1 MFTRFLLSDS
11 GAVTVDWVVLAASV
25 VGLGVASVAAVQ
37 TGTSA
42 LGSDID
48 ASLSSASV
56 VAMGRLNGAGRA
68 MGFATGIDGITAV
81 FGDTSAFSWSSMAGS
96 DGEPGVLVF
105 SDNTANTSWVN
116 LGQAFTG
123 DQSSQ
128 YGGTLSYDVNIIYTQ
143 TGEYIAP
150 TYRVVELVGAN
161 GVTLRY
167 SGTENPPVGQWTT
180 VSAPITAGSLTLTN
194 GQPATEAQI
203 RSVLANVQATNI
215 RTEYFSNGETIAFD
229 NIRFN

>member
-1 MFTRFLLSDS
+1 MLAQFLKHED
-11 GAVTVDWVVLAASV
+11 GAVTVDWVVLAAAV
-25 VGLGVASVAAVQ
+25 VGLGVASVAAVRS
-37 TGTSA
+37 GTSA
-42 LGSDID
+42 LDDDIEASLTD
-48 ASLSSASV
+48 ASVMAI
-56 VAMGRLNGAGRA
+56 GRLNGVGRA
-68 MGFATGIDGITAV
+68 MGFESGIDGITAV
-81 FGDTSAFSWSSMAGS
+81 FGDTSAFTWSSMEGS

-116 LGQAFTG
+116 LGQSFTG
-123 DQSSQ
+123 DQSTQ

-143 TGEYIAP
+143 TGQYISP
-150 TYRVVELVGAN
+150 THRVVELVGAN

-194 GQPATEAQI
+194 GQPASEAQI
-203 RSVLANVQATNI
+203 RAVLANVQSTNI